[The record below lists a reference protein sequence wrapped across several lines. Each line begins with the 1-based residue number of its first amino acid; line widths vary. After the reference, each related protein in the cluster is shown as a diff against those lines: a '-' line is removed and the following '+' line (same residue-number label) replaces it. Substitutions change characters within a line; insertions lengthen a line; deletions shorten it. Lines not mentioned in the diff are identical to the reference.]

1 MTIDWQ
7 PLKQIIERHESFL
20 LTSHCRADCD
30 AIGSELA
37 MAEILESFGKRVR
50 IVNGDEVPNHIRFF
64 DPEHR
69 VETLG
74 HGVTARDL
82 KNLDVL
88 MVLDTSAWVQL
99 GPMGEVVR
107 NFAGPRVIVDHHVS
121 QDDMQAM
128 VFKDATSEA
137 TGRLVLQFAEAM
149 GFKLTPKFAEIVFTA
164 IATDTGWFR
173 FSSVT
178 EGTFLALAKL
188 VAAGAN
194 PPAVFAALYEQH
206 TLARLLLRARI
217 LGNIESLAGGRLM
230 LTYAL
235 QQDFAET
242 GAETA
247 DTEDV
252 INTLLT
258 VAGSQ
263 VAVLFV
269 ELKKITKV
277 SLRSRTDFD
286 VRAVAERFGGGGHRA
301 AAGIAFEGTIEQ
313 AKSAV
318 LQVLIEELNQKS
330 M

>member
-7 PLKQIIERHESFL
+7 PLKQIIARHESFL

-37 MAEILESFGKRVR
+37 MTEILESLGKRVR

-64 DPEHR
+64 DPQRR

-74 HGVTARDL
+74 QGVAAADL
-82 KNLDVL
+82 KDIEVL
-88 MVLDTSAWVQL
+88 MVLDTSAWGQL
-99 GPMGEVVR
+99 GPMAEVVR
-107 NFAGPRVIVDHHVS
+107 NFAGIRIVVDHHVS
-121 QDDMQAM
+121 QDDMQAT
-128 VFKDATSEA
+128 VFKDATAEA
-137 TGRLVLQFAEAM
+137 TGRLLLEFAEVM
-149 GFKLTPKFAEIVFTA
+149 GVKLTPKLAEIIFTA

-194 PPAVFAALYEQH
+194 PPAIFAALYEQH

-217 LGNIESLAGGRLM
+217 LANIESLAGGRLM
-230 LTYAL
+230 ATYVL
-235 QQDFAET
+235 QKDFAET

-286 VRAVAERFGGGGHRA
+286 VRAVAEGFGGGGHRA
-301 AAGIAFEGTIEQ
+301 AAGIAFEGPIED
-313 AKSAV
+313 ARKKV
-318 LQVLIEELNQKS
+318 LELLTDELK
-330 M
+330 

>member
-7 PLKQIIERHESFL
+7 PLKKIIDSHQTFL

-37 MAEILESFGKRVR
+37 VAEILESFGKKAR
-50 IVNGDEVPNHIRFF
+50 IVNGDEVPNHIRFI
-64 DPEHR
+64 DSNNR
-69 VETLG
+69 VETLN
-74 HGVTARDL
+74 HGVDAAEL
-82 KNLDVL
+82 LSMDVL

-99 GPMGEVVR
+99 GPMAEVVR
-107 NFAGPRVIVDHHVS
+107 SFPGTKVVIDHHVS
-121 QDDMQAM
+121 QDDLQAK
-128 VFKDATSEA
+128 VFKDPTAEA
-137 TGRLVLQFAEAM
+137 TGRLVLDLAAALKV
-149 GFKLTPKFAEIVFTA
+149 KLSSSLAYVLFTA

-178 EGTFLALAKL
+178 EKTFLALAKL
-188 VAAGAN
+188 VAAGAS
-194 PPAVFAALYEQH
+194 PPAIFSQLYEQH

-217 LGNIESLAGGRLM
+217 LNNIESLIGGRLM
-230 LTYAL
+230 CTYVTR
-235 QQDFAET
+235 QDFEET

-269 ELKKITKV
+269 ELKSMTKV

-286 VRAVAERFGGGGHRA
+286 VRAVAEKFGGGGHRA
-301 AAGIAFEGTIEQ
+301 AAGIAFNGSLAEAQT
-313 AKSAV
+313 AV
-318 LQVLIEELNQKS
+318 KDVLLQELS
-330 M
+330 

>member
-1 MTIDWQ
+1 
-7 PLKQIIERHESFL
+7 
-20 LTSHCRADCD
+20 
-30 AIGSELA
+30 
-37 MAEILESFGKRVR
+37 
-50 IVNGDEVPNHIRFF
+50 
-64 DPEHR
+64 

-74 HGVTARDL
+74 ENVTVAELHDL
-82 KNLDVL
+82 EVVI
-88 MVLDTSAWVQL
+88 VLDTSAWVQL
-99 GPMGEVVR
+99 GPMAKVVGQ
-107 NFAGPRVIVDHHVS
+107 FQGPRVIVDHHVS
-121 QDDMQAM
+121 QDDLQAV
-128 VFKDATSEA
+128 VFKDPAAEA
-137 TGRLVLQFAEAM
+137 TGRLVLELAEAL
-149 GFKLTPKFAEIVFTA
+149 GVKLTPKLAEVIFTA

-194 PPAVFAALYEQH
+194 PPGVFAALYEQH
-206 TLARLLLRARI
+206 TLARLKLRARI
-217 LGNIESLAGGRLM
+217 LANIECLAGGRLM
-230 LTYAL
+230 ATHVL
-235 QQDFAET
+235 QQDFLET

-269 ELKKITKV
+269 ELENITKV

-301 AAGIAFEGTIEQ
+301 AAGIAFGGPIDE
-313 AKSAV
+313 ARKAV
-318 LQVLIEELNQKS
+318 LEVLLQELK
-330 M
+330 

>member
-7 PLKQIIERHESFL
+7 PLKQIIADHETFL

-30 AIGSELA
+30 ALGSELA
-37 MAEILESFGKRVR
+37 MAEILESLGKQVR
-50 IVNGDEVPNHIRFF
+50 IVNGDEVPNHLRFF
-64 DPEHR
+64 DPEKR

-74 HGVTARDL
+74 QGVTAADL
-82 KNLDVL
+82 KEIEVL

-99 GPMGEVVR
+99 GPMGEVVK
-107 NFAGPRVIVDHHVS
+107 NFSGVRVVVDHHVS
-121 QDDMQAM
+121 QDDMQAV
-128 VFKDATSEA
+128 VFKDATAEA
-137 TGRLVLQFAEAM
+137 TGRLILEFAEAM
-149 GFKLTPKFAEIVFTA
+149 DVTLTPTLGQILFTA

-178 EGTFLALAKL
+178 EQTFLALAKL

-206 TLARLLLRARI
+206 TLARLMLRARI

-230 LTYAL
+230 VTHVTLK
-235 QQDFAET
+235 DFEET

-252 INTLLT
+252 INSLLT

-277 SLRSRTDFD
+277 SLRSRNDFD

-301 AAGIAFEGTIEQ
+301 AAGIAFEGSLAEAQ
-313 AKSAV
+313 AAV
-318 LQVLIEELNQKS
+318 TKVLLEEFK
-330 M
+330 

>member
-1 MTIDWQ
+1 M
-7 PLKQIIERHESFL
+7 
-20 LTSHCRADCD
+20 
-30 AIGSELA
+30 
-37 MAEILESFGKRVR
+37 LESLGKKVC
-50 IVNGDEVPNHIRFF
+50 IVNGDEVPNHLRFF
-64 DPEHR
+64 DPEQR

-74 HGVTARDL
+74 QGVTPADL
-82 KNLDVL
+82 KVFQVL

-99 GPMGEVVR
+99 GPMTEVVKE
-107 NFAGPRVIVDHHVS
+107 FSGVRVVVDHHVS

-128 VFKDATSEA
+128 VFKDATAEA
-137 TGRLVLQFAEAM
+137 TGRLILDLSEAL
-149 GFKLTPKFAEIVFTA
+149 GVSLTPTLAQILFTA

-178 EGTFLALAKL
+178 ASTFEALAKL

-206 TLARLLLRARI
+206 TLARLMLRARI
-217 LGNIESLAGGRLM
+217 LGNIEVLAGGRLM
-230 LTYAL
+230 VTHVT

-242 GAETA
+242 GAEPA

-258 VAGSQ
+258 VAGSV

-301 AAGIAFEGTIEQ
+301 AAGIAFEGSL
-313 AKSAV
+313 AAARKAV
-318 LQVLIEELNQKS
+318 VDVLLEELK
-330 M
+330 

>member
-7 PLKQIIERHESFL
+7 PLKKIIADHSSFL

-37 MAEILESFGKRVR
+37 MVEILESLGKRVR

-74 HGVTARDL
+74 QGVTAADL
-82 KNLDVL
+82 KDFDVL

-99 GPMGEVVR
+99 GPMAEVVK
-107 NFAGPRVIVDHHVS
+107 NFAGPRVVVDHHVS
-121 QDDMQAM
+121 QDDMQAT
-128 VFKDATSEA
+128 VFKDATAEA
-137 TGRLVLQFAEAM
+137 TGRLVLELAEAL
-149 GFKLTPKFAEIVFTA
+149 GVKLTPKLAEIVFTA

-178 EGTFLALAKL
+178 EGTFQALAKL

-206 TLARLLLRARI
+206 TLARLKLRARI
-217 LGNIESLAGGRLM
+217 LENIESLADGKLM
-230 LTYAL
+230 ATQVL
-235 QQDFAET
+235 QKDFAET

-269 ELKKITKV
+269 ELKRITKV

-301 AAGIAFEGTIEQ
+301 AAGIAFEGPI
-313 AKSAV
+313 AAARKAV
-318 LQVLIEELNQKS
+318 LKVLVEELK
-330 M
+330 

>member
-1 MTIDWQ
+1 
-7 PLKQIIERHESFL
+7 
-20 LTSHCRADCD
+20 
-30 AIGSELA
+30 
-37 MAEILESFGKRVR
+37 MA
-50 IVNGDEVPNHIRFF
+50 
-64 DPEHR
+64 
-69 VETLG
+69 
-74 HGVTARDL
+74 
-82 KNLDVL
+82 
-88 MVLDTSAWVQL
+88 
-99 GPMGEVVR
+99 EVVR
-107 NFAGPRVIVDHHVS
+107 QFKGPRVVVDHHVS
-121 QDDMQAM
+121 QDDMQAV

-137 TGRLVLQFAEAM
+137 TGRLVLELAEAL
-149 GFKLTPKFAEIVFTA
+149 GVQLTPKLAEIIFTA

-206 TLARLLLRARI
+206 TLARILLRARI
-217 LGNIESLAGGRLM
+217 LANIESLAGGRLM
-230 LTYAL
+230 ATQVL
-235 QQDFAET
+235 QEDFAET

-258 VAGSQ
+258 VAGTQ

-269 ELKKITKV
+269 ELKKTTKV

-301 AAGIAFEGTIEQ
+301 AAGIAFEGSIED
-313 AKSAV
+313 ARKAV
-318 LQVLIEELNQKS
+318 LEVLLAELK
-330 M
+330 

>member
-7 PLKQIIERHESFL
+7 PLKQIIAEQESFL

-74 HGVTARDL
+74 QGVTAADL

-99 GPMGEVVR
+99 GPMAEVVR
-107 NFAGPRVIVDHHVS
+107 QFAGPRVVVDHHVS
-121 QDDMQAM
+121 QDDMQAT
-128 VFKDATSEA
+128 VFKDATAEA
-137 TGRLVLQFAEAM
+137 TGRLVLELAETL
-149 GFKLTPKFAEIVFTA
+149 GVKLTPKFSEIIFTA

-194 PPAVFAALYEQH
+194 PPAIFAALYEQH
-206 TLARLLLRARI
+206 TLARLKLRARI
-217 LGNIESLAGGRLM
+217 LGNIESLAGGKLM
-230 LTYAL
+230 ATHVL
-235 QQDFAET
+235 QKDFAET

-301 AAGIAFEGTIEQ
+301 AAGIAYEGSIGD
-313 AKSAV
+313 ARKAV
-318 LQVLIEELNQKS
+318 LEVLLNELK
-330 M
+330 

>member
-7 PLKQIIERHESFL
+7 PLKQIIEGHESFL

-64 DPEHR
+64 DPKRR
-69 VETLG
+69 VGTLG
-74 HGVTARDL
+74 QGVVAADL
-82 KNLDVL
+82 KDIDVL

-99 GPMGEVVR
+99 GPMAEVVR
-107 NFAGPRVIVDHHVS
+107 QFEGLRVVVDHHVS
-121 QDDMQAM
+121 QDDMQAI
-128 VFKDATSEA
+128 VFKDATAEA
-137 TGRLVLQFAEAM
+137 TGRLVLELAESLDV
-149 GFKLTPKFAEIVFTA
+149 KLTPKLAEIIFTA

-194 PPAVFAALYEQH
+194 PPAIFSALYEQH
-206 TLARLLLRARI
+206 TLARLKLRARI
-217 LGNIESLAGGRLM
+217 LANIESLADGKLM
-230 LTYAL
+230 ATYVL
-235 QQDFAET
+235 QKDFAET

-301 AAGIAFEGTIEQ
+301 AAGIAFEGSIGD
-313 AKSAV
+313 ARKAV
-318 LQVLIEELNQKS
+318 LEVLLNELK
-330 M
+330 